1 MMDAELK
8 NKSIFISYHSSK
20 IELVAHL
27 SKYLEKNGVKTWY
40 APRDIRAGQQWDEA
54 INDAIKDCKALV
66 LLFCAQA
73 DSSRQVKRELSL
85 ADKYKKPVFWLR
97 IERVEPNNLSYFLTS
112 TQWLDWLDTRDNTL
126 EKLVED
132 VKSLDSI
139 SKEFAEPAITSSNEK
154 VVERGIKNEVWTKGL
169 LAFDTDRAAA
179 ECAARVYF
187 SMAQKN
193 PESSVILPTGRS
205 ASAIFR
211 AMRRIVNEFDGCPFG
226 EATVLSDTETF
237 GVWSEHETS
246 RTKHINEKLIE
257 PLREMNKAPLKSQLH
272 LLSGIYTDSD
282 PLQKMQKLLRE
293 FPPCVHAVSISP
305 VGEVLAYEV
314 GTYTDID
321 EIIDDGPRIV
331 EVGEHSKKY
340 IDPNQPSKSIITIGL
355 GVAMSSSVLLILV
368 FDIQKTNIL
377 KRMFNGPMTAGL
389 PATLLRNHPNAYIL
403 TTKTI
408 AHEAGLDD
416 IAISESDP
424 KKTAEWIVSK

>member
-1 MMDAELK
+1 MSK
-8 NKSIFISYHSSK
+8 KIFISYHSSK

-27 SKYLEKNGVKTWY
+27 SRYLEKNGVETWY

-54 INDAIKDCKALV
+54 INDAIKDCRALV

-73 DSSRQVKRELSL
+73 DSSVQVKREVSL

-112 TQWLDWLDTRDNTL
+112 TQWLDWLDARDTTL

-132 VKSLDSI
+132 LVSLDNQSE
-139 SKEFAEPAITSSNEK
+139 EFSQPNAASTKDSHIINQQ
-154 VVERGIKNEVWTKGL
+154 KNKVWTKGIV
-169 LAFDTDRAAA
+169 AFETDRIAA

-187 SMAQKN
+187 NMAQKN

-205 ASAIFR
+205 ATAIFR
-211 AMRRIVNEFDGCPFG
+211 AMLRIADEYDGCPFG
-226 EATVLSDTETF
+226 EASILSDTETF

-246 RTKHINEKLIE
+246 RTKNINQKLIE
-257 PLREMNKAPLKSQLH
+257 PLQEMHKAPLKRQLH

-282 PLQKMQKLLRE
+282 PLLKTQKLLRE
-293 FPPCVHAVSISP
+293 FPPCIHAVSISP

-314 GTYTDID
+314 GTYTDIED
-321 EIIDDGPRIV
+321 IIDDGPRII

-355 GVAMSSSVLLILV
+355 GVAMSAAVLLIPV
-368 FDIQKTNIL
+368 FDIQKANIL
-377 KRMFNGPMTAGL
+377 SRLFNGPMTAGI

-403 TTKTI
+403 TTKNIT
-408 AHEAGLDD
+408 HEAGLDD
-416 IAISESDP
+416 LIIRNNDPVEVADWIASS
-424 KKTAEWIVSK
+424 